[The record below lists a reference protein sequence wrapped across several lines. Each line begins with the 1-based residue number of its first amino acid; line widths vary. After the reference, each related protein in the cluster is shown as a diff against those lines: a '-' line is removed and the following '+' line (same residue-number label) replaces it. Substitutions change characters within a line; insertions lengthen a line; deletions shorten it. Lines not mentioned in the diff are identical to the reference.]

1 MTTFSSMEIKEAC
14 YNILDQVGAVIEQ
27 ISDNEFIKPVQS
39 FNGATI
45 GQHFRHSLEFFQCL
59 MNGYPQGE
67 VSYDKRQH
75 DKDLESN
82 KILALDVISK
92 TKLFIEHCDVDK
104 PLSLNVS
111 YDPQTD
117 DDVVVASN
125 MAREI
130 TYNIEHIVHHMALVK
145 IGIKEACRNVILPE
159 EFGIAVSTIKYHKS
173 RAEG

>member
-1 MTTFSSMEIKEAC
+1 MEIREAC

-27 ISDNEFIKPVQS
+27 ISDEEFVRPVQS

-59 MNGYPQGE
+59 VKGYPQGA

-75 DKDLESN
+75 DKNLESN
-82 KILALDVISK
+82 KILALDVIN
-92 TKLFIEHCDVDK
+92 TVKLFIEHCDVNK
-104 PLSLNVS
+104 AINLYVS
-111 YDPQTD
+111 YDPQND
-117 DDVVVASN
+117 KEVVVSSN

-145 IGIKEACRNVILPE
+145 IGIKEVCPSVELPA
-159 EFGIAVSTIKYHKS
+159 EFGIAVSTIKYHKIS
-173 RAEG
+173 SEG